1 MLRAGIKA
9 PTRANGPRAPSGSQ
23 KVVLGMPM
31 AERLALG
38 EYDQLHHFIAGGVWD
53 ATPVETDRT
62 VVWAPPLISR
72 NHPTF
77 HRRPE
82 MASSNDAPG
91 QVAA

>member
-1 MLRAGIKA
+1 
-9 PTRANGPRAPSGSQ
+9 
-23 KVVLGMPM
+23 M

-62 VVWAPPLISR
+62 VLWAPPLISR